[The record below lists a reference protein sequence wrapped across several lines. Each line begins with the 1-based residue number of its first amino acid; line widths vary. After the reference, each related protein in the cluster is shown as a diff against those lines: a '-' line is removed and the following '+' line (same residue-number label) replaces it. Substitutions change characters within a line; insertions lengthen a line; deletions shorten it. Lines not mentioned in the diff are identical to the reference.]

1 MLGGGGFTGGVY
13 EIGAL
18 RALDLLAVNRTVNQF
33 DVYVGTSAGSFVA
46 SLVANGVTP
55 EEMMRVVNQQVP
67 TPFRDVDRGHADAP
81 ERARVR
87 PERRAA
93 AAADPRPGPQ
103 LPRPDPLG
111 SLIDL
116 AVGLA
121 EALPSGLYDGRGIQ
135 EYLETVLGDPDRVN
149 DFRLLENELYLTAT
163 DLDTCERIVL
173 GGPEWD
179 DVPISRAVAASTAL
193 PMVYK
198 PVEIKGRHLVDGGLR
213 STTNVDIAVERG
225 AKFVIVVN
233 PLVPY
238 VNDFQ
243 KVIPTML
250 GSRVRRV
257 ADMGFPQI
265 GYQAF
270 KLLAHQRLHEA
281 VSHWK
286 EKYPG
291 VDIILIEPDPND
303 ELMFETNILN
313 FTRRVEI
320 ARHGFESVTLKLAA
334 DYDELKAV
342 CAKHGI
348 EISATRVRKV
358 VQKFAKERERRRPGA
373 ASSSR
378 PRARCCGS
386 PRRLGALG
394 PSSAFSSARTA
405 DPWPARRARWPH
417 VVVRAERAAGGH
429 DHALA
434 CAGGRPAASPS
445 IAARAEPE
453 EVRLA
458 RSRPPQVAQRLR
470 AAVRARATRRRGGA
484 RSRRRRACSACSTAA
499 WVSAFTPST
508 GATCRRRS
516 RVRAHRVAGA
526 QARQPVDLRE
536 GAHHQQARE
545 GVDQAQARVDVLGVL
560 EVHERLVQQHVHV
573 LGQHRQ
579 QAPQPRRRAGS
590 GRSGRWGCRSRA
602 RACGR

>member
-1 MLGGGGFTGGVY
+1 MGDVVKLEKPASKDRKAVGKPSRRRPRRSRTALVLGGGGFTGGVY

-33 DVYVGTSAGSFVA
+33 DVYVGTSAGSFLA

-67 TPFRDVDRGHADAP
+67 TPFRDIDRGTLMRPNALEFAQSAALLP
-81 ERARVR
+81 LRLLGLGRNMLSQVR
-87 PERRAA
+87 SA
-93 AAADPRPGPQ
+93 
-103 LPRPDPLG
+103 
-111 SLIDL
+111 SMIDFV
-116 AVGLA
+116 VGLA
-121 EALPSGLYDGRGIQ
+121 EALPSGVYDGAAIEQ
-135 EYLETVLGDPDRVN
+135 YLETVLGDPDRSN

-198 PVEIKGRHLVDGGLR
+198 PLEIRGRHLIDGGIR

-270 KLLAHQRLHEA
+270 KLLAHQRLHES
-281 VSHWK
+281 VSHWQ

-313 FTRRVEI
+313 FTRRVQI
-320 ARHGFESVTLKLAA
+320 ARHGFQSVTLKLAE
-334 DYDELKAV
+334 DYDRLKRI
-342 CAKHGI
+342 CANHGI

-358 VQKFAKERERRRPGA
+358 VRKFAQEQERTAGWRRI
-373 ASSSR
+373 
-378 PRARCCGS
+378 
-386 PRRLGALG
+386 LEQTTGALLRQ
-394 PSSAFSSARTA
+394 S
-405 DPWPARRARWPH
+405 
-417 VVVRAERAAGGH
+417 
-429 DHALA
+429 
-434 CAGGRPAASPS
+434 
-445 IAARAEPE
+445 E
-453 EVRLA
+453 EA
-458 RSRPPQVAQRLR
+458 
-470 AAVRARATRRRGGA
+470 
-484 RSRRRRACSACSTAA
+484 
-499 WVSAFTPST
+499 
-508 GATCRRRS
+508 
-516 RVRAHRVAGA
+516 
-526 QARQPVDLRE
+526 
-536 GAHHQQARE
+536 
-545 GVDQAQARVDVLGVL
+545 
-560 EVHERLVQQHVHV
+560 
-573 LGQHRQ
+573 
-579 QAPQPRRRAGS
+579 
-590 GRSGRWGCRSRA
+590 
-602 RACGR
+602 

>member
-33 DVYVGTSAGSFVA
+33 DVYVGTSAGAFVG

-67 TPFRDVDRGHADAP
+67 TPFRDIDRGSLMRPNYLEFAQSAALLP
-81 ERARVR
+81 LRLLGLARNLVG
-87 PERRAA
+87 PAA
-93 AAADPRPGPQ
+93 ASSRSSTSGSSSPRGCPPGCTTA
-103 LPRPDPLG
+103 PR
-111 SLIDL
+111 SR
-116 AVGLA
+116 
-121 EALPSGLYDGRGIQ
+121 S
-135 EYLETVLGDPDRVN
+135 TWSSVLGDPDRTS
-149 DFRLLENELYLTAT
+149 DFRMLDNELFLTAT

-173 GGPEWD
+173 GGEGWD

-198 PVEIKGRHLVDGGLR
+198 PVEIKGRQLIDGGIR

-265 GYQAF
+265 GYQTF

-281 VSHWK
+281 VAHWQ

-303 ELMFETNILN
+303 ELMFETNIMN
-313 FTRRVEI
+313 FTKRVDI
-320 ARHGFESVTLKLAA
+320 ARHGFESVTLQLAE
-334 DYDELKAV
+334 DYDNLKSV

-358 VQKFAKERERRRPGA
+358 MRKFEEEREN
-373 ASSSR
+373 
-378 PRARCCGS
+378 
-386 PRRLGALG
+386 
-394 PSSAFSSARTA
+394 
-405 DPWPARRARWPH
+405 
-417 VVVRAERAAGGH
+417 
-429 DHALA
+429 
-434 CAGGRPAASPS
+434 
-445 IAARAEPE
+445 
-453 EVRLA
+453 
-458 RSRPPQVAQRLR
+458 
-470 AAVRARATRRRGGA
+470 
-484 RSRRRRACSACSTAA
+484 TAA
-499 WVSAFTPST
+499 WRRILEQTT
-508 GATCRRRS
+508 GALL
-516 RVRAHRVAGA
+516 
-526 QARQPVDLRE
+526 RQS
-536 GAHHQQARE
+536 
-545 GVDQAQARVDVLGVL
+545 
-560 EVHERLVQQHVHV
+560 
-573 LGQHRQ
+573 GQ
-579 QAPQPRRRAGS
+579 G
-590 GRSGRWGCRSRA
+590 
-602 RACGR
+602 